1 MNAARHTESF
11 PIRAFECDPHG
22 RLLPRTLCLLLQET
36 AAAHASELGVAV
48 ETLLDRGVAW
58 VLSQLRIA
66 VDRWP
71 AAGETLLIETWPEA
85 ASGTRIERRFRL
97 LDGDGKVLGEAITL
111 WLVMDLQRRR
121 PVRLPEYVTATFGT
135 LVGPNRPS
143 RLDPIPALERPELE
157 QTLTSPMAT
166 WTWSTTPT
174 TPPSWSGWCRA
185 WPDRCGTPTTRR
197 PSRSTTSPSAGSAT
211 PSCRCAGPP
220 TTTIRRPQF
229 TRWCAPPTRSR
240 WRARARYGG
249 RDPAPTAEKRPSPP
263 WTGGPRIY
271 SLFPLERLETG
282 GAVARLSPA
291 PAQTA
296 SAHHLMYD
304 VSKQARQS
312 PRSARRPARR
322 GGETS

>member
-157 QTLTSPMAT
+157 QTLTVAYGDLDMVHHANNAAFVEWMVS
-166 WTWSTTPT
+166 
-174 TPPSWSGWCRA
+174 CV
-185 WPDRCGTPTTRR
+185 
-197 PSRSTTSPSAGSAT
+197 AGSLWNTHDPAT
-211 PSCRCAGPP
+211 IEVNYLAECRLGDTIVSLCGPADDNDPP
-220 TTTIRRPQF
+220 TAVHSLVRTADAIEV
-229 TRWCAPPTRSR
+229 
-240 WRARARYGG
+240 ARARSVW
-249 RDPAPTAEKRPSPP
+249 R
-263 WTGGPRIY
+263 
-271 SLFPLERLETG
+271 
-282 GAVARLSPA
+282 
-291 PAQTA
+291 
-296 SAHHLMYD
+296 
-304 VSKQARQS
+304 
-312 PRSARRPARR
+312 PRSGTHR
-322 GGETS
+322 